1 MDLVD
6 AIRPTG
12 AFRQCVPDD
21 LGGPGVTAT
30 ESLEVFEEF
39 AYHDGSVGWCV
50 AIASTT
56 SLLASYLP
64 DPHAGALFGDPGAIG
79 GGFVVPRGRAVPVEG
94 GLRVSGRWQWGS
106 GTKHCTTIG
115 GGCLV
120 AGPDGRA
127 EPRGDGL
134 AAPFVFMD
142 PDDIEFIETWDVAGL
157 AGTGSVDFE
166 ARDVF
171 VPEGRWAQIAD
182 GPGRDNTWSRFSFY
196 GLLASGVAAA
206 AVGIARRAVDEL
218 VELAG
223 AKQPQGSSRT
233 LAERAATQA
242 ETALAERAATQ
253 AETALAERAATQAET
268 ALAERAATQAE
279 TALAERAATQAETA
293 LAERAA
299 TQAETALA
307 ERAATQAETALAER
321 AATQAETALAERAAT
336 QAETALAERAA
347 TQAETA
353 LAERAATQ
361 AETALA
367 ERAATQAETALA
379 ERAATQAETAL
390 AERAATQAE
399 TALAERA
406 ATQAETALAE
416 RAATQAE
423 TALAE
428 RAATQA
434 ETALAERAATQA
446 ETALAEARLAAAW
459 SLMLDAVDDTF
470 QSALAGQPSTVDQKR
485 LIRLAATHATQTAAD
500 VAASMFTTAGGAA
513 VYRTSPIQRCFR
525 DTAVAAQH
533 AMVAPR
539 TLETAGRLRMGLQ
552 TDTTTL

>member
-1 MDLVD
+1 MLAAARELGGLISSRSAEIETLGTLPMDLVD

-21 LGGPGVTAT
+21 LGGPGVTAA

-64 DPHAGALFGDPGAIG
+64 DPHAGVLFGHPGAIG
-79 GGFVVPRGRAVPVEG
+79 GGFVMPRGRAVPVEG

-120 AGPDGRA
+120 VGPDGRP

-142 PDDIEFIETWDVAGL
+142 PDGIEFIDTWDVAGL

-171 VPEGRWAQIAD
+171 VPEDRWAQIAD
-182 GPGRDNTWSRFSFY
+182 GPVRDNPWSRFSFY
-196 GLLASGVAAA
+196 GLLACGVAAA

-223 AKQPQGSSRT
+223 ARKPQGSSRT
-233 LAERAATQA
+233 LAERTATQS
-242 ETALAERAATQ
+242 EAAS
-253 AETALAERAATQAET
+253 
-268 ALAERAATQAE
+268 
-279 TALAERAATQAETA
+279 
-293 LAERAA
+293 
-299 TQAETALA
+299 
-307 ERAATQAETALAER
+307 
-321 AATQAETALAERAAT
+321 
-336 QAETALAERAA
+336 
-347 TQAETA
+347 
-353 LAERAATQ
+353 
-361 AETALA
+361 
-367 ERAATQAETALA
+367 
-379 ERAATQAETAL
+379 
-390 AERAATQAE
+390 
-399 TALAERA
+399 
-406 ATQAETALAE
+406 
-416 RAATQAE
+416 
-423 TALAE
+423 
-428 RAATQA
+428 
-434 ETALAERAATQA
+434 
-446 ETALAEARLAAAW
+446 AEARLRSAW
-459 SLMLDAVDDTF
+459 SLMLDAVDGCW
-470 QSALAGQPSTVDQKR
+470 QSALAGEPSTVDQKR
-485 LIRLAATHATQTAAD
+485 LVRLAATHATQTAAD
-500 VAASMFTTAGGAA
+500 VAASIFRVAGGAA

-539 TLETAGRLRMGLQ
+539 TLETAGRLRMGLP

>member
-1 MDLVD
+1 MLAAARELGGSISARSAEIEALGTLPMDLVD

-64 DPHAGALFGDPGAIG
+64 DEHARALFGDPGAIG
-79 GGFVVPRGRAVPVEG
+79 GGFVVPRGKAVPTGG

-120 AGPDGRA
+120 VGPDGRP
-127 EPRGDGL
+127 EPRDDGL

-171 VPEGRWAQIAD
+171 VPEGRWVQIGAD
-182 GPGRDNTWSRFSFY
+182 GPVRDNVWSRFSFY

-206 AVGIARRAVDEL
+206 AVGIARRAIDEL

-223 AKQPQGSSRT
+223 SKKPQGSTRT

-242 ETALAERAATQ
+242 ETAR
-253 AETALAERAATQAET
+253 
-268 ALAERAATQAE
+268 
-279 TALAERAATQAETA
+279 
-293 LAERAA
+293 
-299 TQAETALA
+299 
-307 ERAATQAETALAER
+307 
-321 AATQAETALAERAAT
+321 
-336 QAETALAERAA
+336 
-347 TQAETA
+347 
-353 LAERAATQ
+353 
-361 AETALA
+361 
-367 ERAATQAETALA
+367 
-379 ERAATQAETAL
+379 
-390 AERAATQAE
+390 
-399 TALAERA
+399 
-406 ATQAETALAE
+406 
-416 RAATQAE
+416 
-423 TALAE
+423 
-428 RAATQA
+428 
-434 ETALAERAATQA
+434 
-446 ETALAEARLAAAW
+446 AEARLAAAW
-459 SLMLDAVDDTF
+459 SLMLDAVDDTW
-470 QSALAGQPSTVDQKR
+470 QSALAGRPSTVEQKR
-485 LIRLAATHATQTAAD
+485 RIRLAATHATQTAAD
-500 VAASMFTTAGGAA
+500 VAASMFRAAGGAA

>member
-1 MDLVD
+1 MLAAARGLGGSISARSAEIEALGTLPMDLVD
-6 AIRPTG
+6 EIRPTG

-21 LGGPGVTAT
+21 LGGPGVMAT

-79 GGFVVPRGRAVPVEG
+79 GGFVVPRGKAVPTDG

-120 AGPDGRA
+120 VGPDGRP

-134 AAPFVFMD
+134 ATPFVFMD

-166 ARDVF
+166 VRDVF
-171 VPEGRWAQIAD
+171 VPEGRWVQIGTG
-182 GPGRDNTWSRFSFY
+182 GPVRDNAWSRFSFY

-206 AVGIARRAVDEL
+206 AVGIARRSIDEL

-223 AKQPQGSSRT
+223 AKKPQGSTRT

-242 ETALAERAATQ
+242 D
-253 AETALAERAATQAET
+253 
-268 ALAERAATQAE
+268 
-279 TALAERAATQAETA
+279 
-293 LAERAA
+293 
-299 TQAETALA
+299 
-307 ERAATQAETALAER
+307 
-321 AATQAETALAERAAT
+321 
-336 QAETALAERAA
+336 
-347 TQAETA
+347 
-353 LAERAATQ
+353 
-361 AETALA
+361 
-367 ERAATQAETALA
+367 
-379 ERAATQAETAL
+379 
-390 AERAATQAE
+390 
-399 TALAERA
+399 
-406 ATQAETALAE
+406 
-416 RAATQAE
+416 
-423 TALAE
+423 
-428 RAATQA
+428 
-434 ETALAERAATQA
+434 
-446 ETALAEARLAAAW
+446 TALAEARLAAAW
-459 SLMLDAVDDTF
+459 SLMLDAVDDTW
-470 QSALAGQPSTVDQKR
+470 QGALAGQPSTVDQKR
-485 LIRLAATHATQTAAD
+485 RIRLAATHATQTAAE

>member
-1 MDLVD
+1 MTHRLLAAARELGGSISARSAEIEALGTLPMDLVD
-6 AIRPTG
+6 EIRPTG

-21 LGGPGVTAT
+21 LGGPGVAAT

-79 GGFVVPRGRAVPVEG
+79 GGFVVPRGKAVPTDD

-120 AGPDGRA
+120 VGPDGRPQ
-127 EPRGDGL
+127 PRDDGL
-134 AAPFVFMD
+134 ATPFVFMD
-142 PDDIEFIETWDVAGL
+142 PGDIEFIETWDVAGL

-171 VPEGRWAQIAD
+171 VPEGRWVQIGTD
-182 GPGRDNTWSRFSFY
+182 GPVRDNAWSRFSFY

-206 AVGIARRAVDEL
+206 AVGIARRSIDEL

-223 AKQPQGSSRT
+223 AKKPQGSTRT

-242 ETALAERAATQ
+242 ETAR
-253 AETALAERAATQAET
+253 
-268 ALAERAATQAE
+268 
-279 TALAERAATQAETA
+279 
-293 LAERAA
+293 
-299 TQAETALA
+299 
-307 ERAATQAETALAER
+307 
-321 AATQAETALAERAAT
+321 
-336 QAETALAERAA
+336 
-347 TQAETA
+347 
-353 LAERAATQ
+353 
-361 AETALA
+361 
-367 ERAATQAETALA
+367 
-379 ERAATQAETAL
+379 
-390 AERAATQAE
+390 
-399 TALAERA
+399 
-406 ATQAETALAE
+406 
-416 RAATQAE
+416 
-423 TALAE
+423 
-428 RAATQA
+428 
-434 ETALAERAATQA
+434 
-446 ETALAEARLAAAW
+446 AEARLAAAW
-459 SLMLDAVDDTF
+459 SLMLDAVDDTW
-470 QSALAGQPSTVDQKR
+470 QGALAGRPSTVDQKR
-485 LIRLAATHATQTAAD
+485 RIRLAATHATQTAAE

-539 TLETAGRLRMGLQ
+539 TLETAGRLRMGLH

>member
-1 MDLVD
+1 MTHALLAAARELGAAISARSVEIEALGTLPMDLVD
-6 AIRPTG
+6 EIRPTG

-64 DPHAGALFGDPGAIG
+64 DEHAGALFGDPGAIG
-79 GGFVVPRGRAVPVEG
+79 GGFVVPRGKAVPTGG

-120 AGPDGRA
+120 IGPDGRP

-171 VPEGRWAQIAD
+171 VPEGRWVQIGAD
-182 GPGRDNTWSRFSFY
+182 GPVRDNVWSRLSFY
-196 GLLASGVAAA
+196 GLLATGVAAA
-206 AVGIARRAVDEL
+206 AVGIARRSIDEL

-223 AKQPQGSSRT
+223 SKKPQDSTRT

-242 ETALAERAATQ
+242 ETAR
-253 AETALAERAATQAET
+253 
-268 ALAERAATQAE
+268 
-279 TALAERAATQAETA
+279 
-293 LAERAA
+293 
-299 TQAETALA
+299 
-307 ERAATQAETALAER
+307 
-321 AATQAETALAERAAT
+321 
-336 QAETALAERAA
+336 
-347 TQAETA
+347 
-353 LAERAATQ
+353 
-361 AETALA
+361 
-367 ERAATQAETALA
+367 
-379 ERAATQAETAL
+379 
-390 AERAATQAE
+390 
-399 TALAERA
+399 
-406 ATQAETALAE
+406 
-416 RAATQAE
+416 
-423 TALAE
+423 
-428 RAATQA
+428 
-434 ETALAERAATQA
+434 
-446 ETALAEARLAAAW
+446 AEARLAAAW
-459 SLMLDAVDDTF
+459 SLMLDAVDDTW
-470 QSALAGQPSTVDQKR
+470 QGALAGRPSTIEQKR
-485 LIRLAATHATQTAAD
+485 RIRLAATHATQTAAD

-539 TLETAGRLRMGLQ
+539 TMETAGRLRMGLH

>member
-1 MDLVD
+1 M
-6 AIRPTG
+6 
-12 AFRQCVPDD
+12 
-21 LGGPGVTAT
+21 
-30 ESLEVFEEF
+30 
-39 AYHDGSVGWCV
+39 

-79 GGFVVPRGRAVPVEG
+79 GGFVVPRGKAVPTDG

-120 AGPDGRA
+120 VGPHGRP
-127 EPRGDGL
+127 EPRCDGL

-166 ARDVF
+166 AREVF
-171 VPEGRWAQIAD
+171 VPEGRWVQIGAD
-182 GPGRDNTWSRFSFY
+182 GPVRDNVWSRFSFF

-206 AVGIARRAVDEL
+206 AVGIARRSIAEL

-223 AKQPQGSSRT
+223 AKRPQGSTRT

-242 ETALAERAATQ
+242 ESAR
-253 AETALAERAATQAET
+253 
-268 ALAERAATQAE
+268 
-279 TALAERAATQAETA
+279 
-293 LAERAA
+293 
-299 TQAETALA
+299 
-307 ERAATQAETALAER
+307 
-321 AATQAETALAERAAT
+321 
-336 QAETALAERAA
+336 
-347 TQAETA
+347 
-353 LAERAATQ
+353 
-361 AETALA
+361 
-367 ERAATQAETALA
+367 
-379 ERAATQAETAL
+379 
-390 AERAATQAE
+390 
-399 TALAERA
+399 
-406 ATQAETALAE
+406 
-416 RAATQAE
+416 
-423 TALAE
+423 
-428 RAATQA
+428 
-434 ETALAERAATQA
+434 
-446 ETALAEARLAAAW
+446 AEARLAAAW
-459 SLMLDAVDDTF
+459 SLMLDAVDDTW

-485 LIRLAATHATQTAAD
+485 RIRLAATHAAQTAAE
-500 VAASMFTTAGGAA
+500 VAASMFTAAGGAA

>member
-1 MDLVD
+1 MTHALLAAARELGGSISARSAEIEALGTLPMDLVD
-6 AIRPTG
+6 EIRPTG

-21 LGGPGVTAT
+21 LGGPGVTAI

-64 DPHAGALFGDPGAIG
+64 DPHAGALFGDPGSIG
-79 GGFVVPRGRAVPVEG
+79 GGFVVPRGKAVPTDG

-120 AGPDGRA
+120 VGPDGRP
-127 EPRGDGL
+127 EPLGDGL
-134 AAPFVFMD
+134 ATPFVFMD

-171 VPEGRWAQIAD
+171 VPEGRWVQIGTG
-182 GPGRDNTWSRFSFY
+182 GPVRDNAWSRFSFY

-206 AVGIARRAVDEL
+206 AVGIARRAIDEL

-223 AKQPQGSSRT
+223 AKKPQGSART

-242 ETALAERAATQ
+242 EAA
-253 AETALAERAATQAET
+253 RV
-268 ALAERAATQAE
+268 
-279 TALAERAATQAETA
+279 
-293 LAERAA
+293 
-299 TQAETALA
+299 
-307 ERAATQAETALAER
+307 
-321 AATQAETALAERAAT
+321 
-336 QAETALAERAA
+336 
-347 TQAETA
+347 
-353 LAERAATQ
+353 
-361 AETALA
+361 
-367 ERAATQAETALA
+367 
-379 ERAATQAETAL
+379 
-390 AERAATQAE
+390 
-399 TALAERA
+399 
-406 ATQAETALAE
+406 
-416 RAATQAE
+416 
-423 TALAE
+423 
-428 RAATQA
+428 
-434 ETALAERAATQA
+434 
-446 ETALAEARLAAAW
+446 EARLAAAW
-459 SLMLDAVDDTF
+459 SLMLDAVDDTW
-470 QSALAGQPSTVDQKR
+470 QGALAGRPSTVDQKR
-485 LIRLAATHATQTAAD
+485 RIRLAATHAAQTAAE
-500 VAASMFTTAGGAA
+500 VAASMFRAAGGAA

-539 TLETAGRLRMGLQ
+539 TMETVGRLRMGLQ

>member
-1 MDLVD
+1 MLAAARELGGSISARSAEIEALGTLPMDLVD
-6 AIRPTG
+6 EIRPTG

-64 DPHAGALFGDPGAIG
+64 DEHARALFGDPGAIG
-79 GGFVVPRGRAVPVEG
+79 GGFVIPRGRAVPTGG

-120 AGPDGRA
+120 VGPHGRP

-166 ARDVF
+166 AREVF
-171 VPEGRWAQIAD
+171 VPEGRWVQIGAD
-182 GPGRDNTWSRFSFY
+182 GPVRDNVWSRFSFY

-206 AVGIARRAVDEL
+206 AVGIARRSIDEL

-223 AKQPQGSSRT
+223 AKKPQGSTRT

-242 ETALAERAATQ
+242 ETAR
-253 AETALAERAATQAET
+253 
-268 ALAERAATQAE
+268 
-279 TALAERAATQAETA
+279 
-293 LAERAA
+293 
-299 TQAETALA
+299 
-307 ERAATQAETALAER
+307 
-321 AATQAETALAERAAT
+321 
-336 QAETALAERAA
+336 
-347 TQAETA
+347 
-353 LAERAATQ
+353 
-361 AETALA
+361 
-367 ERAATQAETALA
+367 
-379 ERAATQAETAL
+379 
-390 AERAATQAE
+390 
-399 TALAERA
+399 
-406 ATQAETALAE
+406 
-416 RAATQAE
+416 
-423 TALAE
+423 
-428 RAATQA
+428 
-434 ETALAERAATQA
+434 
-446 ETALAEARLAAAW
+446 AEARLAAAW
-459 SLMLDAVDDTF
+459 SLMLDAVDDTW
-470 QSALAGQPSTVDQKR
+470 QSALAGRPSTVDQKR
-485 LIRLAATHATQTAAD
+485 RIRLAATHATQTAAD
-500 VAASMFTTAGGAA
+500 VAASMFRAAGGAA

-552 TDTTTL
+552 TDTSTL

>member
-1 MDLVD
+1 MTHALLAAARELGRSIGARSAEIEALGTLPMDLVD

-171 VPEGRWAQIAD
+171 VPEGRWVQIGIGEAV
-182 GPGRDNTWSRFSFY
+182 RDNAWSRFSFY

-233 LAERAATQA
+233 
-242 ETALAERAATQ
+242 
-253 AETALAERAATQAET
+253 
-268 ALAERAATQAE
+268 
-279 TALAERAATQAETA
+279 
-293 LAERAA
+293 
-299 TQAETALA
+299 
-307 ERAATQAETALAER
+307 
-321 AATQAETALAERAAT
+321 
-336 QAETALAERAA
+336 
-347 TQAETA
+347 
-353 LAERAATQ
+353 
-361 AETALA
+361 
-367 ERAATQAETALA
+367 
-379 ERAATQAETAL
+379 
-390 AERAATQAE
+390 
-399 TALAERA
+399 
-406 ATQAETALAE
+406 
-416 RAATQAE
+416 
-423 TALAE
+423 
-428 RAATQA
+428 
-434 ETALAERAATQA
+434 LAERAATQA

>member
-1 MDLVD
+1 MTHRLLAAARELGGSISARSAEIEALGTLPMDLVD
-6 AIRPTG
+6 EIRPTG

-21 LGGPGVTAT
+21 LGGPGVTAA

-79 GGFVVPRGRAVPVEG
+79 GGFVVPRGRAVPTDG

-120 AGPDGRA
+120 VGPDGRP

-142 PDDIEFIETWDVAGL
+142 PGDIEFIDTWDVAGL

-182 GPGRDNTWSRFSFY
+182 GPVRDNVWSRFSFY
-196 GLLASGVAAA
+196 GLLACGVAAA
-206 AVGIARRAVDEL
+206 AVGIARRAIDEL

-223 AKQPQGSSRT
+223 AKKPQGSSRT

-242 ETALAERAATQ
+242 DTAR
-253 AETALAERAATQAET
+253 
-268 ALAERAATQAE
+268 
-279 TALAERAATQAETA
+279 
-293 LAERAA
+293 
-299 TQAETALA
+299 
-307 ERAATQAETALAER
+307 
-321 AATQAETALAERAAT
+321 
-336 QAETALAERAA
+336 
-347 TQAETA
+347 
-353 LAERAATQ
+353 
-361 AETALA
+361 
-367 ERAATQAETALA
+367 
-379 ERAATQAETAL
+379 
-390 AERAATQAE
+390 
-399 TALAERA
+399 
-406 ATQAETALAE
+406 
-416 RAATQAE
+416 
-423 TALAE
+423 
-428 RAATQA
+428 
-434 ETALAERAATQA
+434 
-446 ETALAEARLAAAW
+446 AEARLRSAW
-459 SLMLDAVDDTF
+459 SLMLDAVDDCS

-500 VAASMFTTAGGAA
+500 VAASIFRVAGGAA

-539 TLETAGRLRMGLQ
+539 TLETAGRLRMGLP

>member
-1 MDLVD
+1 MTHWLLAEARELGGSISARSAEIEALGTLPMDLVD

-79 GGFVVPRGRAVPVEG
+79 GGFVIPRGKAVPTDG

-120 AGPDGRA
+120 VGPDGRP

-142 PDDIEFIETWDVAGL
+142 PDRHRVH
-157 AGTGSVDFE
+157 
-166 ARDVF
+166 RDV
-171 VPEGRWAQIAD
+171 GRGRAGRHGLGRLRGPGGVRSRGSAGCRSAPD
-182 GPGRDNTWSRFSFY
+182 GPVRDNAWSRFSFY

-206 AVGIARRAVDEL
+206 AVGIARRAIDEL

-223 AKQPQGSSRT
+223 SKKPQGSTRT
-233 LAERAATQA
+233 LAERPATQA
-242 ETALAERAATQ
+242 ETAR
-253 AETALAERAATQAET
+253 
-268 ALAERAATQAE
+268 
-279 TALAERAATQAETA
+279 
-293 LAERAA
+293 
-299 TQAETALA
+299 
-307 ERAATQAETALAER
+307 
-321 AATQAETALAERAAT
+321 
-336 QAETALAERAA
+336 
-347 TQAETA
+347 
-353 LAERAATQ
+353 
-361 AETALA
+361 
-367 ERAATQAETALA
+367 
-379 ERAATQAETAL
+379 
-390 AERAATQAE
+390 
-399 TALAERA
+399 
-406 ATQAETALAE
+406 
-416 RAATQAE
+416 
-423 TALAE
+423 
-428 RAATQA
+428 
-434 ETALAERAATQA
+434 
-446 ETALAEARLAAAW
+446 AEARLAAAW
-459 SLMLDAVDDTF
+459 SLMLDAVDDTW
-470 QSALAGQPSTVDQKR
+470 QGALAGRPSTVDQKR

>member
-1 MDLVD
+1 MTHRLLAAARELGGSISARSAEIEALGTLPTDLVD
-6 AIRPTG
+6 EIRPTG

-79 GGFVVPRGRAVPVEG
+79 GGFVVPRGKAVPTDG

-120 AGPDGRA
+120 VGADGRP
-127 EPRGDGL
+127 EPRADGL

-142 PDDIEFIETWDVAGL
+142 PGEVELIETWDVAGL

-171 VPEGRWAQIAD
+171 VPEGRWVQIGTG
-182 GPGRDNTWSRFSFY
+182 GPVRDNAWSRFSFY

-206 AVGIARRAVDEL
+206 AVGIARRSIDEL

-223 AKQPQGSSRT
+223 SKKPQGSTRT

-242 ETALAERAATQ
+242 EAA
-253 AETALAERAATQAET
+253 R
-268 ALAERAATQAE
+268 
-279 TALAERAATQAETA
+279 
-293 LAERAA
+293 
-299 TQAETALA
+299 
-307 ERAATQAETALAER
+307 
-321 AATQAETALAERAAT
+321 
-336 QAETALAERAA
+336 
-347 TQAETA
+347 
-353 LAERAATQ
+353 
-361 AETALA
+361 
-367 ERAATQAETALA
+367 
-379 ERAATQAETAL
+379 
-390 AERAATQAE
+390 
-399 TALAERA
+399 
-406 ATQAETALAE
+406 
-416 RAATQAE
+416 
-423 TALAE
+423 
-428 RAATQA
+428 
-434 ETALAERAATQA
+434 
-446 ETALAEARLAAAW
+446 AEARLAAAW
-459 SLMLDAVDDTF
+459 SLMLDAVDDTW
-470 QSALAGQPSTVDQKR
+470 QGALAGQPSTVDQKR
-485 LIRLAATHATQTAAD
+485 RIRLAATHAAQTAAD